1 MKLKVL
7 MGSGDRILL
16 STLPFAAAAVI
27 LNVLRPAWFTLGL
40 GVTGLVI
47 GIILLAV
54 GAPVWLGS
62 VALVLIRVPQKR
74 LITTG
79 PFAVVCHPMY
89 AAVSLLVLPGLGFLL
104 DTWSVIA
111 LGGILYI
118 LARVFSPAE
127 ERILASVFPEEYAA
141 YRRRVLLPWL

>member
-27 LNVLRPAWFTLGL
+27 LNILRPSWFALGL

-47 GIILLAV
+47 GIVLLVV
-54 GAPVWLGS
+54 GVPTWLGS
-62 VALVLIRVPQKR
+62 VALVLTMVPRKR
-74 LITTG
+74 LITSG
-79 PFAVVCHPMY
+79 PFAVMLHPMY
-89 AAVSLLVLPGLGFLL
+89 AAVSLLVLPGLGFVLG
-104 DTWSVIA
+104 TWSMIA

-118 LARVFSPAE
+118 LARIFAPGE
-127 ERILASVFPEEYAA
+127 EKILEKVFPKEYAS
-141 YRRRVLLPWL
+141 YRGRVLLPWL

>member
-27 LNVLRPAWFTLGL
+27 LNILRPSWFALGL

-47 GIILLAV
+47 GIVLLVV
-54 GAPVWLGS
+54 GVPTWLGS
-62 VALVLIRVPQKR
+62 VALVLTMVPRKR
-74 LITTG
+74 LITSG
-79 PFAVVCHPMY
+79 PFAVMLHPMY
-89 AAVSLLVLPGLGFLL
+89 AAVSLLVLPGLGFVLG
-104 DTWSVIA
+104 TWSMIA

-118 LARVFSPAE
+118 LARIFAPAE
-127 ERILASVFPEEYAA
+127 EKILEKVFPKEYAS
-141 YRRRVLLPWL
+141 YRGRVLLPWL